1 MNWKRPLVILIIFAA
16 VIAALVYGFMPG
28 PVYVDVATVQ
38 SGPLRVLIVEEGKTR
53 VIDRFV
59 VSAPV
64 AGFARRIAL
73 DVGDA
78 VGKGQKLVDLEPRRS
93 EGLDP
98 RARAEAEAR
107 VAAGDAALSAARE
120 NARAAKADAALARS
134 ELERIRRL
142 HRKGYATQERLDR
155 AVAEARRAGATLRS
169 AEFAVKVAR
178 FELDGAR
185 TALKFS
191 GAGNGGGFNGP
202 MAIKAPVEGRVLKVL
217 HKSEGVVNSGDALV
231 EIGDPSALEVEVD
244 VLSADAVRIKPGT
257 RVLFERWGG
266 DAELEGRV
274 RVVEPAGFTKVS
286 ALGVEEQR
294 VLVIA
299 DITSEPGMWASLGD
313 GYRVEAGFILWEAED
328 VLQVPSSALFRY
340 GDGFAVFAVEGGK
353 AVRRE
358 VVLGHRNGLRAEV
371 VSGLAPGHLIIT
383 HPDDSIEDGTN
394 VRPRTTGKTGGRK

>member
-1 MNWKRPLVILIIFAA
+1 MNWRRPLVILIILAA

-28 PVYVDVATVQ
+28 PVPVDVTAVLR
-38 SGPLRVLIVEEGKTR
+38 GPLRVTVVEEGKTR

-98 RARAEAEAR
+98 RARAEAKAR
-107 VAAGDAALSAARE
+107 VAAADAALSAARE
-120 NARAAKADAALARS
+120 DARAAKADAGVARS
-134 ELERIRRL
+134 ELERMRRL
-142 HRKGYATQERLDR
+142 HREGYAAEEKLDR

-191 GAGNGGGFNGP
+191 GGKAGSFDGLL
-202 MAIKAPVEGRVLKVL
+202 AVKAPVEGRVLKVL
-217 HKSEGVVNSGDALV
+217 HKSEGVVNSGDALI

-299 DITSEPGMWASLGD
+299 DITSAPGMWASLGD

-340 GDGFAVFAVEGGK
+340 GDGFAVFAVQGGK

-358 VVLGHRNGLRAEV
+358 VVLGHGNGLRAEV
-371 VSGLAPGHLIIT
+371 VSGLASGTLIIT

-394 VRPRTTGKTGGRK
+394 VRTRTTGKTGGRR